1 MTMRFSPAG
10 RTLATTS
17 GDADGLTLWDVTD
30 PVHPA
35 ERGRLPRVRSEP
47 GPKYDVM
54 TFTPDSALLATN
66 DDGLVSL
73 WNLTDPAHPTLTSTV
88 DTTATEGG
96 RLGLRH
102 NNLEVVITP
111 RRTHHGYRDEQP
123 EDLRLG
129 HHQPQPAAAP
139 A

>member
-1 MTMRFSPAG
+1 MTMRFSPDG

-54 TFTPDSALLATN
+54 TFTPDSALLAAN

-73 WNLTDPAHPTLTSTV
+73 WNLIDPAHPTLTSTV

-96 RLGLRH
+96 RPPSLRRSFW
-102 NNLEVVITP
+102 IARRCRPYCWPSIPP
-111 RRTHHGYRDEQP
+111 RSSGSRRGWFL
-123 EDLRLG
+123 LR
-129 HHQPQPAAAP
+129 
-139 A
+139 